1 MTKPMEVTEEEA
13 RAIVNFLSDMTQYEV
28 GSHGLGYG
36 ERVTL
41 QLLYGRMA
49 DHIEHLNL
57 QTVKEDITDELE

>member
-1 MTKPMEVTEEEA
+1 MEVTEEEA
-13 RAIVNFLSDMTQYEV
+13 RALVLFLSNMTQYEV

-49 DHIEHLNL
+49 DHIKHLDL
-57 QTVKEDITDELE
+57 QVVKEDITDELE

>member
-1 MTKPMEVTEEEA
+1 MQVNDEEA
-13 RAIVNFLSDMTQYEV
+13 RCLVLFLSNMTQYEV

-49 DHIEHLNL
+49 DHVKHLNL